1 MTNDEIRRVIGE
13 AVHLEL
19 AGISDHEDLYEAG
32 MSSHESVN
40 LMLAVETACGVQF
53 PDEMLNPSVFR
64 TVSSIAAAVTELQA
78 QAA

>member
-1 MTNDEIRRVIGE
+1 MTNDEIRRVICDT
-13 AVHLEL
+13 VDVDL
-19 AGISDHEDLYEAG
+19 AGVSDHEDLYEAG

-53 PDEMLNPSVFR
+53 PDEMLKPSVFR
-64 TVSSIAAAVTELQA
+64 SVSSIAAAVTELQA